1 VHEARLGHLA
11 EKQATH
17 DAIASRASLPN
28 GGALVR
34 ELFQPGNEP
43 GSPGSAPRRGGASSA
58 RAPRPPRP
66 PSNRTPRTARA
77 ATARMLA
84 ESPHTE
90 QRIAT
95 INRYFGFRKRGAGQ
109 LQTSDPA
116 FV

>member
-1 VHEARLGHLA
+1 MPRDTSDTSHYNLETGAR
-11 EKQATH
+11 ERR
-17 DAIASRASLPN
+17 SRAT
-28 GGALVR
+28 R
-34 ELFQPGNEP
+34 
-43 GSPGSAPRRGGASSA
+43 A
-58 RAPRPPRP
+58 RITRTNSFAAMRLACTLLLHAAAAFVAPRPPRP